1 MPNVTVN
8 GTGYITLYNNT
19 GMQGWTQ
26 DLYVGISKNKNIPVA
41 IVRLGQSVSAALGA
55 TSAIHWS
62 DLDITSATLE
72 IKQRDSCP
80 TGNYFFA
87 LCSTGIGDPNDTL
100 EYIAANAHYSNG
112 FYYSGTQGANE
123 IVTFDLT
130 SLFKTIPDTNAFTPL
145 TSQWYI
151 YFYRSSGYASNQ
163 RFYRR
168 GSEGYTPILN
178 IEGYQKA
185 GCHYYTNGDWQNCKI
200 HYYTNGDWVPNN

>member
-8 GTGYITLYNNT
+8 GTGYMTLYNNT
-19 GMQGWTQ
+19 AMQGWTQ
-26 DLYVGISKNKNIPVA
+26 DLYVGISGNKNIPVA

-55 TSAIHWS
+55 TSAINWS
-62 DLDITSATLE
+62 DLDITSATLT
-72 IKQRDSCP
+72 IQQRDSCP

-100 EYIAANAHYSNG
+100 EYIAANAHYSDG
-112 FYYSGTQGANE
+112 FYYSGTQGAGN

-130 SLFKTIPDTNAFTPL
+130 SLFKTIPDTNALTPL

-151 YFYRSSGYASNQ
+151 YFYRSSNYASTQ

-168 GSEGYTPILN
+168 GSEGYTPVLN
-178 IEGYQKA
+178 IEGRQKA
-185 GCHYYTNGDWQNCKI
+185 GASYYDGTDWIPCKLKYYNGYNWQ
-200 HYYTNGDWVPNN
+200 G